1 LLFNSLDFLIFF
13 FVVLC
18 IISFFKF
25 RKFQHIF
32 IIISSLFFLYYTDNY
47 LITLLLFTILL
58 HFYVGREI
66 FKSNNIIRKK
76 IFFVI
81 GLVGS
86 IGILGFFKYTDFV
99 ISQINLFGTSIN
111 LNSEIPLLNLALPI
125 GISFYTFQSMSYII
139 DIYRGSL
146 TPSKTLKEYALF
158 VAFFPPLVAGPIL
171 RANEFLPQLR
181 EKISQNEISQK
192 LKLFVISNQNLKF
205 GITLMSIGFFKK
217 MFFSD
222 NIAPLVNNIFSNPVG
237 LESFSIM
244 IGTIAFGIQ
253 LYCDFSGYSDIA
265 IGAAA
270 ILGFKIPLNFN
281 KPFFASSPSD
291 FWTRWHISLS
301 TWVRDYLYYPLVFK
315 NRNSN
320 SLVFISLLISMVLMG
335 IWHGASWNFLIWG
348 GIHGLF
354 LACYT
359 ILRKTF
365 PRVSSNKFFKSRIG
379 KISSILITQYI
390 VFFTFIAFWMKD
402 FSHMLYAMEKYVILD
417 FATTETMQ
425 IIRDNELPILLLI
438 LFGIL
443 HFISYKKGNI
453 VQSIS
458 KLKIHY
464 WAGILFV
471 FFISIAMFY
480 VGSAREFIYF
490 QF

>member
-25 RKFQHIF
+25 RRFQHLF
-32 IIISSLFFLYYTDNY
+32 IIFSSLFFLYYTDNY
-47 LITLLLFTILL
+47 LITLLIFTILL
-58 HFYVGREI
+58 HFYVGQKIHNSKDKLE
-66 FKSNNIIRKK
+66 KK
-76 IFFVI
+76 IFFIVGLI
-81 GLVGS
+81 GSVS
-86 IGILGFFKYTDFV
+86 ILGFFKYTNFI
-99 ISQINLFGTSIN
+99 ISQFNLFGTYVD
-111 LNSEIPLLNLALPI
+111 LNSEMPLLNLALPI

-146 TPSKTLKEYALF
+146 KPSKTLKEYALF

-181 EKISQNEISQK
+181 EKISQNEVSQK

-222 NIAPLVNNIFSNPVG
+222 NIAPLVNYIFSNPIG

-291 FWTRWHISLS
+291 FWTKWHISLS

-320 SLVFISLLISMVLMG
+320 SLVFISLIISMILMG

-359 ILRKTF
+359 ILRKKF
-365 PRVSSNKFFKSRIG
+365 PGASSNKFFKSKIG
-379 KISSILITQYI
+379 KITSILITQYL
-390 VFFTFIAFWMKD
+390 VFFSFIAFWIKD
-402 FSHMLYAMEKYVILD
+402 FHHMAYAMEKYVILD
-417 FATTETMQ
+417 FATSGTIQ
-425 IIRDNELPILLLI
+425 VIRDNELPILLLI

-443 HFISYKKGNI
+443 HFISYKKGNM
-453 VQSIS
+453 VERIS
-458 KLKIHY
+458 KLKIRY
-464 WAGILFV
+464 WVVILFV
-471 FFISIAMFY
+471 FFISIAMSY

>member
-1 LLFNSLDFLIFF
+1 MLFNSLDFLIFF

-25 RKFQHIF
+25 RRFQHLLIIF
-32 IIISSLFFLYYTDNY
+32 SSFFFLYYTDNY
-47 LITLLLFTILL
+47 LITLLIFTILL
-58 HFYVGREI
+58 HFYVGQKI
-66 FKSNNIIRKK
+66 YNSKDKLHKK
-76 IFFVI
+76 IFFII
-81 GLVGS
+81 GVVGS
-86 IGILGFFKYTDFV
+86 VSILGFFKYTDFV
-99 ISQINLFGTSIN
+99 ISQFNLFGTYVD

-146 TPSKTLKEYALF
+146 KPSRTLKEYALV

-181 EKISQNEISQK
+181 EKIAQNEVSQK

-205 GITLMSIGFFKK
+205 GVTLMSIGFFKK

-222 NIAPLVNNIFSNPVG
+222 NIAPLVNNIFSNPIG

-291 FWTRWHISLS
+291 FWTKWHISLS

-320 SLVFISLLISMVLMG
+320 SLVFISLLISMILMG

-359 ILRKTF
+359 ILRKKF
-365 PRVSSNKFFKSRIG
+365 PGASSNKFFKSKIG
-379 KISSILITQYI
+379 KITSILITQYL
-390 VFFTFIAFWMKD
+390 VFFSFIAFWMKD
-402 FSHMLYAMEKYVILD
+402 FHHMAYAMEKYVILD
-417 FATTETMQ
+417 FATNGTIQ
-425 IIRDNELPILLLI
+425 IIRDNELPIFLLI
-438 LFGIL
+438 LFGVL
-443 HFISYKKGNI
+443 HFISYKKGNM
-453 VQSIS
+453 VERIS
-458 KLKIHY
+458 KLKIQY
-464 WAGILFV
+464 WTGILFV
-471 FFISIAMFY
+471 FFISIAIFY

>member
-1 LLFNSLDFLIFF
+1 MLFNSLDFLIFF

-25 RKFQHIF
+25 RRFQHLF
-32 IIISSLFFLYYTDNY
+32 IIFSSLFFLYYTDNY
-47 LITLLLFTILL
+47 LITLLIFTILL
-58 HFYVGREI
+58 HFYVGQKIHNSKDKLE
-66 FKSNNIIRKK
+66 KK
-76 IFFVI
+76 IFFIVGLI
-81 GLVGS
+81 GSVS
-86 IGILGFFKYTDFV
+86 ILGFFKYTNFI
-99 ISQINLFGTSIN
+99 ISQFNLFGTYVD
-111 LNSEIPLLNLALPI
+111 LNSEMPLLNLALPI

-146 TPSKTLKEYALF
+146 KPSKTLKEYALF

-181 EKISQNEISQK
+181 EKISQNEVSQK

-222 NIAPLVNNIFSNPVG
+222 NIAPLVNYIFSNPIG

-291 FWTRWHISLS
+291 FWTKWHISLS

-320 SLVFISLLISMVLMG
+320 SLVFISLIISMILMG

-359 ILRKTF
+359 ILRKKF
-365 PRVSSNKFFKSRIG
+365 PGASSNKFFKSKIG
-379 KISSILITQYI
+379 KITSILITQYL
-390 VFFTFIAFWMKD
+390 VFFSFIAFWIKD
-402 FSHMLYAMEKYVILD
+402 FHHMAYAMEKYVILD
-417 FATTETMQ
+417 FATSGTIQ
-425 IIRDNELPILLLI
+425 VIRDNELPILLLI

-443 HFISYKKGNI
+443 HFISYKKGNM
-453 VQSIS
+453 VERIS
-458 KLKIHY
+458 KLKIRY
-464 WAGILFV
+464 WVVILFV
-471 FFISIAMFY
+471 FFISIAMSY

>member
-1 LLFNSLDFLIFF
+1 MI
-13 FVVLC
+13 
-18 IISFFKF
+18 
-25 RKFQHIF
+25 
-32 IIISSLFFLYYTDNY
+32 
-47 LITLLLFTILL
+47 FTILL
-58 HFYVGREI
+58 HFYVGQKI
-66 FKSNNIIRKK
+66 HNSKDKLQKK
-76 IFFVI
+76 IFFVVGLI
-81 GLVGS
+81 GSVS
-86 IGILGFFKYTDFV
+86 ILGFFKYTDFV
-99 ISQINLFGTSIN
+99 ISQFNLFGTYVD

-146 TPSKTLKEYALF
+146 KPSKTLKEYALF

-181 EKISQNEISQK
+181 EKISQNEVSQK

-222 NIAPLVNNIFSNPVG
+222 NIAPLVNYVFSNPIG

-291 FWTRWHISLS
+291 FWTKWHISLS

-320 SLVFISLLISMVLMG
+320 SLVFISLIISMILMG

-359 ILRKTF
+359 ILRKKF
-365 PRVSSNKFFKSRIG
+365 PGASSNKFFKSKIG
-379 KISSILITQYI
+379 KITSILITQYL
-390 VFFTFIAFWMKD
+390 VFFSFIAFWMKD
-402 FSHMLYAMEKYVILD
+402 FHHMAYAMEKYVILD
-417 FATTETMQ
+417 FATSGTIQ
-425 IIRDNELPILLLI
+425 VIRDNELPILLLI

-443 HFISYKKGNI
+443 HFISYKKGNM
-453 VQSIS
+453 VERIS
-458 KLKIHY
+458 KLKIRY
-464 WAGILFV
+464 WVVILFV
-471 FFISIAMFY
+471 FFISIAMSY